1 MCIISAT
8 EFKTNFGKYL
18 KLANK
23 EQIAITKNGKII
35 TTMFPPKNDEWD
47 DFFNEFTGIA
57 KEEDVD
63 LNDPRIAHML
73 GKL

>member
-1 MCIISAT
+1 MCTITAT

-18 KLANK
+18 SLANK
-23 EQIAITKNGKII
+23 EEIAITKNGKVI
-35 TTMFPPKNDEWD
+35 TMMSPPKTDEWN
-47 DFFNEFTGIA
+47 DFFNEFCGIA
-57 KEEDVD
+57 KEEDAD